1 MIIDTVLTLSDP
13 QSPVVIRKHI
23 MEALSQESTPAEVIE
38 VGQEGHGE
46 K

>member
-13 QSPVVIRKHI
+13 KSPVVIRKHI
-23 MEALSQESTPAEVIE
+23 MEALSQESTRAEIIE